1 MLLRPTLV
9 LLAFLAMAAAFG
21 TPLSA
26 QLVDREERARAPL
39 QIEAL
44 STRNEGNL
52 AIAEGNVVISFGD
65 TVLYCNHAQYDITT
79 REVLLSG
86 DVRIY
91 RGDKIFTG
99 DRAIYNLDTKHVSG
113 AEFRT
118 AAGPFL
124 AQAHALSSTGLEAFE
139 VSRGLFTTDN
149 SSDPGFHLRA
159 RKVRI
164 FRNDHTEY
172 ENVTV
177 YVGRTPVLWLPYLYQ
192 PAKTDQSFS
201 IVPGSRTV
209 WGPFLMSRLAFPA
222 GKDTLGGAR
231 LDYLAKRGVGVGLDL
246 TQESKSRGSWARF
259 RSYYLNDKNPGTKEL
274 GATNDA
280 VQPNRFRVSLQD
292 RSFLT
297 ETIYTSINFNRV
309 SDINFYRDFSPV
321 ELQQD
326 PNPDSVMALTKL
338 GENHALT
345 LEVRRQFNRDYEAA
359 DAVPALTLELKRQ
372 PVTDTGLF
380 YEGET
385 SAGKYRRNFHRFN
398 NNNSLA
404 VMGGSI
410 DYAFH
415 DSVRLDTFHQLSL
428 PKTLGGWLSVVPKV
442 GFRATHYGT
451 SSATP
456 GSRPGETSF
465 AEGDSLNRY
474 VFNAGLET
482 SFKLTR
488 TFESVQNRRWGLD
501 GLRHIVQPFANWSWV
516 NASRD
521 PSELLP
527 LDVLTGSSKLPAIDF
542 PQFNTLDSISSWD
555 IVRFG
560 VRNRLQTRR
569 DDETLNWLELE
580 SFLDARIQQPE
591 YTTAMFQ
598 SLRSGA
604 TSPDPGQFSNVFNR
618 LHWSPLPWLEVQLDS
633 QLPLIDAGYSE
644 FNTASNVQVHR
655 DLSFSFGNRYVSG
668 HPVFQ
673 QSNLLNG
680 GARFRV
686 NDNWSLSFE
695 ENFEAVTSQ
704 MRFQRYTVDRDLRS
718 WVASLSLVVRE
729 RQPSNDVAVLLT
741 LSLKDVPKFRLPLQ
755 FDPGATTSSGGTKNR

>member
-1 MLLRPTLV
+1 MLLRPI
-9 LLAFLAMAAAFG
+9 LAFLALLAAAAFLAV
-21 TPLSA
+21 PLQA
-26 QLVDREERARAPL
+26 QSEERPRAPL

-52 AIAEGNVVISFGD
+52 AIAEGNVVISVGD
-65 TVLYCNHAQYDITT
+65 TVLYCNYAQYDVTT
-79 REVLLSG
+79 REVLVSG

-91 RGDKIFTG
+91 RGDKIFSG

-124 AQAHALSSTGLEAFE
+124 AQAHALTSTGMETFE

-164 FRNDHTEY
+164 YHNDHTEY

-201 IVPGSRTV
+201 IVPGSRNV
-209 WGPFLMSRLAFPA
+209 WGAFLMSRLTFPA
-222 GKDTLGGAR
+222 GKNVIGGAR

-259 RSYYLNDKNPGTKEL
+259 RSYYLDDKKPGTRDL
-274 GATNDA
+274 GT
-280 VQPNRFRVSLQD
+280 PNETIHPGRFRVSLQD

-309 SDINFYRDFSPV
+309 SDINFYRDFSLT
-321 ELQQD
+321 ELQRD
-326 PNPDSVMALTKL
+326 PNPDRVMALTKL

-345 LEVRRQFNRDYEAA
+345 LEVRKQFNRDYEAN
-359 DAVPALTLELKRQ
+359 DAVPAVSLELKRQ
-372 PVTDTGLF
+372 PVADTGLF
-380 YEGET
+380 YESET
-385 SAGKYRRNFHRFN
+385 SAGKYRRNFHKTN
-398 NNNSLA
+398 PLA
-404 VMGGSI
+404 SGGSL

-415 DSVRLDTFHQLSL
+415 DTVRLDTFHQLSL
-428 PKTLGGWLSVVPKV
+428 PKLWGGWFSVIPKV
-442 GFRATHYGT
+442 GVRLTHYG
-451 SSATP
+451 SSNATP
-456 GSRPGETSF
+456 DRRPGDPLF
-465 AEGDSLNRY
+465 QEGDSLNRH

-488 TFESVQNRRWGLD
+488 TFESVQNRAWGLD
-501 GLRHIVQPFANWSWV
+501 GLRHVFQPFADWSWV

-521 PSELLP
+521 PSDMLP
-527 LDVLTGSSKLPAIDF
+527 LDVLSGASKLPAIDF
-542 PQFNTLDSISSWD
+542 PQFNTLDSISNWD

-580 SFLDARIQQPE
+580 SFLDARIERPA
-591 YTTAMFQ
+591 YSTAMFQ
-598 SLRSGA
+598 GLPGQ
-604 TSPDPGQFSNVFNR
+604 TGSPDPGQFSNVFNR
-618 LHWSPLPWLEVQLDS
+618 LHWAPLPWMEMQVDS
-633 QLPLIDAGYSE
+633 QLPLIDSGYSE
-644 FNTASNVQVHR
+644 FNTASNFQVHR
-655 DLSFSFGNRYVSG
+655 DFSFSVGNRYVAG
-668 HPVFQ
+668 HPIFQ
-673 QSNLLNG
+673 HSNLLNG

-686 NDNWSLSFE
+686 NDNWSMSFE

-704 MRFQRYTVDRDLRS
+704 MRYQRYTIDRDLRS

-729 RQPSNDVAVLLT
+729 RDPSNDVAILLT
-741 LSLKDVPKFRLPLQ
+741 LSLKDVPKFRLPLH
-755 FDPGATTSSGGTKNR
+755 FDPGAAASSGGTKNR